1 MKNQAHAQKQM
12 SKVQTKIFITVSMAL
27 LFYSFFYVIPT
38 MMQMSTYYLGFTANI
53 ANIATNIIFY
63 GAEFNGVLNALIYLS
78 THHEFKECNRRF
90 VYGIIGRNGGSKM
103 EPSKAFT
110 TVKTI
115 KTSNQ
120 GCRVS

>member
-1 MKNQAHAQKQM
+1 
-12 SKVQTKIFITVSMAL
+12 
-27 LFYSFFYVIPT
+27 
-38 MMQMSTYYLGFTANI
+38 MQMSTYYLGFTADI

-90 VYGIIGRNGGSKM
+90 VYGIIGRSGGSKM
-103 EPSKAFT
+103 EPSKVFT

-115 KTSNQ
+115 KTSNIIS
-120 GCRVS
+120 VTK